1 MQNAQEITISLPN
14 LDERAVH
21 ADRVR
26 GREALSDLYEFEVD
40 VISSKV
46 LDLESMLGKSAKL
59 KIKVLDETFETK
71 GIVVKAGSL
80 DPTRNREFVYR
91 FVIGP
96 SMNLMRLSSQNQVY
110 GTDRDVTVLD
120 IIDAE
125 LTDAIKSGSVTGGN
139 RAARRI
145 PHRMLA
151 GSDYPKLDF
160 VLQYR
165 ESDFTFFSRL
175 CEKFGIFYA
184 FDHKGD
190 QEEVLICDRNVHFNR
205 LSGKDLTEELPFRS
219 GEQLIGSGG
228 FAVRSF
234 NSAWAVKPG
243 HVQLRDYNDETPGV
257 DLKVSASASF
267 SGQGIDVYYGE
278 HYATPQDG
286 QSLAKVRA
294 EALAAE
300 RLRFIG
306 KSNIPLL
313 RPGVFFKLVDHPDSG
328 FERHY
333 VVIEVV
339 HSITE
344 PTPSGF
350 SSPEKVAE
358 PYSNEFVCIPMDTPF
373 RPSLRTPKPI
383 VHGLLHAVI
392 DGSREAERAELDDQG
407 RYHVRILD
415 EESGLSGGN
424 ASHVVRKAEPYG
436 GGDGYG
442 SHSTLLVG
450 TEVLLGFINGDPD
463 RPIIVGAMSNND
475 KSNPVSDQNAA
486 VAHRTRTASGI
497 IFEFNDG
504 GF

>member
-1 MQNAQEITISLPN
+1 MQNAQEIRISLPN
-14 LDERAVH
+14 LDEDAVH
-21 ADRVR
+21 ADQVR
-26 GREALSDLYEFEVD
+26 GREALSELYEFEVD
-40 VISSKV
+40 VISPKV
-46 LDLESMLGKSAKL
+46 LDLESMLGKAAKL
-59 KIKVLDETFETK
+59 TIKVLDETFEVK
-71 GIVVKAGSL
+71 GIILFAGSL

-91 FVIGP
+91 IVIGP
-96 SMNLMRLSSQNQVY
+96 AMSLMRLSGQNQVY
-110 GTDRDVTVLD
+110 GTDRDMTVLD

-125 LTDAIKSGSVTGGN
+125 LSDAVKSGSVTGGN

-151 GSDYPKLDF
+151 SGAYPKLPF
-160 VLQYR
+160 VLQYL
-165 ESDFTFFSRL
+165 ESDFAFFSRL

-184 FDHKGD
+184 FDHKGE
-190 QEEVLICDRNVHFNR
+190 QEELLICDRNVHFNR
-205 LSGKDLTEELPFRS
+205 MAGKDLTEELPFRS

-234 NSAWAVKPG
+234 NSAWTVKPG
-243 HVQLRDYNDETPGV
+243 HVQLRDYNDDTPSV
-257 DLKVSASASF
+257 DLKVTASTSF
-267 SGQGIDVYYGE
+267 EGQGIEVRYGE

-294 EALAAE
+294 EMLEAE

-306 KSNIPLL
+306 KSNIPLM
-313 RPGVFFKLVDHPDSG
+313 RPGMFFKLVDHPDSA

-333 VVIEVV
+333 AVTEVV
-339 HSITE
+339 HRIAE

-350 SSPEKVAE
+350 SSPDKVAE
-358 PYSNEFVCIPMDTPF
+358 PYSNEFVCLPMDAPF
-373 RPSLRTPKPI
+373 RPSLKTPKPI

-392 DGSREAERAELDDQG
+392 DGSEGADRAELDDQG

-415 EESGLSGGN
+415 EESGLSGGK
-424 ASHVVRKAEPYG
+424 ASHTVRKAEPYG

-450 TEVLLGFINGDPD
+450 TEVLLAFINGDPD
-463 RPIIVGAMSNND
+463 RPVIAGAMSNGE
-475 KSNPVSDQNAA
+475 KSNPVSERNAA

-497 IFEFNDG
+497 VFEFNDG
-504 GF
+504 GL